1 MSLIRILDRMLI
13 FLACAALFAMMLM
26 TFLDVILRSAFNAP
40 IEPATE
46 LTRIFMVIIVFSVLP
61 RLSYNREHI
70 VVDLTDGIF
79 ARFGLERIRDGIIQ
93 ISCGLSLIWPAS
105 QVWTLTMRA
114 KKYGDITEYLSIPQ
128 YLIGAF
134 VVSSVAITALILI
147 IHGVSILLPNNRA
160 VDHD

>member
-1 MSLIRILDRMLI
+1 MLLVRILDRMLI
-13 FLACAALFAMMLM
+13 FLACVALFAMMLM
-26 TFLDVILRSAFNAP
+26 TFIDVILRSAFNAP

-70 VVDLTDGIF
+70 AVDLTDEIF

-93 ISCGLSLIWPAS
+93 ISCGLFLIWPAL
-105 QVWTLTMRA
+105 QIWTLTLRA
-114 KKYGDITEYLSIPQ
+114 KKYGDVTEYLLIPQ
-128 YLIGAF
+128 YLISAF
-134 VVSSVAITALILI
+134 VVASVAITALILI
-147 IHGVSILLPNNRA
+147 IHGVGILLPNNRA